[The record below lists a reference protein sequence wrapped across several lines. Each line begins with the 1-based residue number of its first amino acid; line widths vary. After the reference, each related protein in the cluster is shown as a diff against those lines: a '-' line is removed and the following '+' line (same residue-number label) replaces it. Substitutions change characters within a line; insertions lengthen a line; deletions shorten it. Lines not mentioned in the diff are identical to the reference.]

1 MIYKKTAIEE
11 KDPEQKMPTMTKDK
25 LGWMLMFMLSKPHGA
40 TLEEIQE
47 QWKKNLPLEKQH
59 KALQY
64 RTFHNWCV
72 QLQEAGKFWIRHDKE
87 SGKFLL
93 ETFEHIKDDE
103 GELPIINYSLVD
115 YEKIHRAMNNRI
127 LKDRVVNEPGFQ
139 AEEML
144 DLITTAMRQN
154 RVLHICYEKFGSD
167 GYEMDVHPYA
177 LRNCQRR
184 WYLLAYSPE
193 RQGLRTYAID
203 RMPCCTILKEK
214 FKMPKDFDAT
224 EYYNDCIGVFKGI
237 KEEEKEPTYIR
248 LKVSNRTSEYLQTL
262 PLHHSQ
268 QLVEEREDCNIFRY
282 YLLPTDELASRIL
295 AMGNEVEVIQ
305 PLSLREK
312 IKAKILG
319 MNALYFND
327 EE

>member
-1 MIYKKTAIEE
+1 MLYKKTSIEE
-11 KDPEQKMPTMTKDK
+11 KDPEQKIPTMTKDK
-25 LGWMLMFMLSKPHGA
+25 LGWMVMYLISKPHGA

-47 QWKKNLPLEKQH
+47 QWKKNLPLEKQY
-59 KALQY
+59 KELQY
-64 RTFHNWCV
+64 RTFYNWCA
-72 QLQEAGKFWIRHDKE
+72 QLEEGGKFWVRHDKDTA
-87 SGKFLL
+87 KYFL
-93 ETFEHIKDDE
+93 EPIPQTSDDE

-127 LKDRVVNEPGFQ
+127 LQQRVVNEPDFQ

-144 DLITTAMRQN
+144 DVITTAMRQN
-154 RVLHICYEKFGSD
+154 KVLHICYEKFGSD

-224 EYYNDCIGVFKGI
+224 EYYNECIGVFKGI
-237 KEEEKEPTYIR
+237 KDEEKEPTYIR
-248 LKVSNRTSEYLQTL
+248 LKVSNRMSEYLQTL

-268 QLVEEREDCNIFRY
+268 HLVEEREDCNIFRY

-295 AMGNEVEVIQ
+295 AMGDEVEVIQ
-305 PLSLREK
+305 PQMLRDK
-312 IKAKILG
+312 IKQKIQNMMG
-319 MNALYFND
+319 LYNN
-327 EE
+327 E